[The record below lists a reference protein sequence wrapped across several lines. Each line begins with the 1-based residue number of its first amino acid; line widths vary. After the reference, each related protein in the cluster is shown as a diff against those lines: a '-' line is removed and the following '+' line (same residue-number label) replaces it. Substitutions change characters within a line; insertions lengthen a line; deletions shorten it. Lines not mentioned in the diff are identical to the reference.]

1 MNTMNNMTT
10 KSASPGQLIAGLSL
24 SYLLGIA
31 LMTFLVTSGGI
42 WNQLANSRVLNLL
55 IEGGVVRYHDKQIGP
70 IAGVPELKYYVMSN
84 DPVGWWV
91 AIIAIALM
99 FGYWSVKA
107 VQFHLCAREMGGDHK
122 VSNATKAYL
131 YGQGVNRWMPFNF
144 GDLAAAQALN
154 NDANGNQT
162 EDQVTGTVYLARCMT
177 FFEIAFFGLVGL
189 LLIGWSD
196 WLGLLFWPL
205 VIFAVS
211 FFLIRFPGTW
221 KGGLN
226 HEAGRKAVMGWLR
239 DRPLMALGLALLSI
253 AAFMLE
259 HVAIYALSQA
269 FSSANVLLNID
280 FSVFMMA
287 LVAGMIARAIP
298 ITPGGLGQFEWGFA
312 LAIYFSGTG
321 MPEAVT
327 VALLFA
333 VLRYG
338 VGFALTAGMKIF
350 QGLPSTLRDVL
361 DGVRVSS

>member
-1 MNTMNNMTT
+1 MSHSTNITQKPAT
-10 KSASPGQLIAGLSL
+10 PGHLIAGLSL
-24 SYLLGIA
+24 SYLIGIG
-31 LMTFLVTSGGI
+31 LMTILVISGGI
-42 WNQLANSRVLNLL
+42 WNQLANSRILSLL

-70 IAGVPELKYYVMSN
+70 IAGVLDLKYYVMSQ

-91 AIIAIALM
+91 ALVAVALM
-99 FGYWSVKA
+99 FGYWFVKA
-107 VQFHLCAREMGGDHK
+107 LQFHLFAREMGGDQK

-144 GDLAAAQALN
+144 GDLAAAKALSAES
-154 NDANGNQT
+154 DAQN
-162 EDQVTGTVYLARCMT
+162 EDQVTGTVYLSRCMT
-177 FFEIAFFGLVGL
+177 FFEIAFFGLIGL
-189 LLIGWSD
+189 FLIGWGD
-196 WLGLLFWPL
+196 WTGLLFWPL
-205 VIFAVS
+205 VIFAAS

-221 KGGLN
+221 RGGLD
-226 HEAGRKAVMGWLR
+226 HVAGRKLVFSWLR
-239 DRPLMALGLALLSI
+239 DRPLMAFGVALLSI
-253 AAFMLE
+253 IAFMLE

-312 LAIYFSGTG
+312 IAIYLSGTG

-338 VGFALTAGMKIF
+338 VGFALTAGIKLF
-350 QGLPSTLRDVL
+350 QGLPISMRNVL